1 MDSKQYVC
9 YPVLSTSSYGPLI
22 TRSSSWLG
30 AFNCSKSSPCPTFV
44 DLAIGFVVVPRI
56 KAIARQGVVEKCASY
71 ERSRPEACG
80 KSSPCR
86 RLSLLTYRLTAFAA
100 SVRRWLAIDVKLWD
114 QRNHV
119 ASAQLDCETDVIV
132 PRRCSPWKHSVFH
145 VFLAARGRPIRSHW
159 IRHDVHSSCNYLAH
173 RLSHNAG

>member
-44 DLAIGFVVVPRI
+44 DLAIGFLVAPRI

-71 ERSRPEACG
+71 DRSRPEACW
-80 KSSPCR
+80 KSSPRR

-100 SVRRWLAIDVKLWD
+100 SVRRWLAIDVKLGD
-114 QRNHV
+114 QRNIVHQPNWTAKLMLLFLEGAV
-119 ASAQLDCETDVIV
+119 PESIRLFMFFWQLESVRSART
-132 PRRCSPWKHSVFH
+132 
-145 VFLAARGRPIRSHW
+145 G
-159 IRHDVHSSCNYLAH
+159 HDMMSTYRAII
-173 RLSHNAG
+173 